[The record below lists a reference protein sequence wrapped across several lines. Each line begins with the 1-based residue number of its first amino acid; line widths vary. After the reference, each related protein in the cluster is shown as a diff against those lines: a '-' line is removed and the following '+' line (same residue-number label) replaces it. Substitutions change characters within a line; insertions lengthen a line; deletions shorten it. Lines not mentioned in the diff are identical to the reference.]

1 MWKEVQHRKETIL
14 KTEEVRVEKVAL
26 PMWKEVQLRRESIH
40 KIEQKPVEDLVHKQN
55 NETYHRERVRKIE
68 TVAREKVLHRKS
80 KKCKEAVR
88 KEEEAAKTLETEIEI
103 PNFRFKLKHGLNSR
117 VFLCFFKIK
126 KSILF

>member
-1 MWKEVQHRKETIL
+1 VQPHKGTIL
-14 KTEEVRVEKVAL
+14 KTEEVRVEKIAL
-26 PMWKEVQLRRESIH
+26 QVFKEIRHHRESIH
-40 KIEQKPVEDLVHKQN
+40 KIEQNLVEDLVHKQH

-68 TVAREKVLHRKS
+68 TVAREKVPHRKS

-88 KEEEAAKTLETEIEI
+88 KEEEAAETLETEIEI

-117 VFLCFFKIK
+117 VFLCFLEIK